1 MLIYGVYCVSSISV
15 PHSLPPPSLPPL
27 SLSPPVGFA
36 QNNLLQTDFHTKL
49 VEMLKLHSQN
59 PEVVC
64 NVFLVFRQL
73 STSGTVYM
81 YPFLLAID
89 SSICTFTFNM
99 SVKSCIKTHTHTF
112 HVHVHTTR
120 RERGSITSCMSVS

>member
-1 MLIYGVYCVSSISV
+1 MACVVFPLHLFLILF
-15 PHSLPPPSLPPL
+15 PLPSP

-73 STSGTVYM
+73 STPGTVCTAYM
-81 YPFLLAID
+81 YPFLLVID

-99 SVKSCIKTHTHTF
+99 SVKSCIKTHTHTHSMF
-112 HVHVHTTR
+112 MFIPQG
-120 RERGSITSCMSVS
+120 ERGSTTSYISVS